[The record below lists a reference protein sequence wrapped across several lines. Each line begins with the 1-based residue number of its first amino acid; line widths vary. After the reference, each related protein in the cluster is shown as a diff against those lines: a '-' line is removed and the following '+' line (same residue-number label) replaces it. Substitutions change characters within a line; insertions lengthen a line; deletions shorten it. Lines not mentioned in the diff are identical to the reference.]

1 MKWHFYSG
9 ILLNRLVNGIIL
21 FANVLALQADES
33 RMDLFDFGM
42 YFACYVPVKALSNP
56 LLKYAA
62 CAYAAKHLGRVK
74 GAKGFVGGIC
84 SKQATMELWPD
95 AEKVDWYWYGAKY
108 YDKAISLLM
117 GALQQDPSGTPI
129 PSPGSNLN
137 QWQGQ
142 DDPNDDN
149 LSRRKR
155 RRTSD
160 GWLAS
165 TCSDELLA
173 ATAILCAY
181 EFLDA
186 SGAAWNRHLSGTKS
200 LLDIAEVGMMPL
212 ETQSTPG
219 SHQYPRSVK
228 PTKARKAI
236 FWNFARQDFLAA
248 CKSQSL
254 LVLQMSAS

>member
-1 MKWHFYSG
+1 
-9 ILLNRLVNGIIL
+9 
-21 FANVLALQADES
+21 
-33 RMDLFDFGM
+33 MDLFDHGM
-42 YFACYVPVKALSNP
+42 YFANYVPVKALSNP

-74 GAKGFVGGIC
+74 GAKAILGGLC
-84 SKQATMELWPD
+84 SKQASMEMWPN
-95 AEKVDWYWYGAKY
+95 AVKVDWYWYGAKY

-117 GALQQDPSGTPI
+117 DAIQQDPSGSPLA
-129 PSPGSNLN
+129 SPGSNSN

-142 DDPNDDN
+142 DDPDDDSV
-149 LSRRKR
+149 SRIER

-160 GWLAS
+160 GRSAS

-181 EFLDA
+181 EFLDG
-186 SGAAWNRHLSGTKS
+186 SGAAWNRHLSGTKT
-200 LLDIAEVGMMPL
+200 LLDIAEGGMMPL

-219 SHQYPRSVK
+219 TYPYPWCFK

-248 CKSQSL
+248 CKSE
-254 LVLQMSAS
+254 VL

>member
-1 MKWHFYSG
+1 
-9 ILLNRLVNGIIL
+9 
-21 FANVLALQADES
+21 
-33 RMDLFDFGM
+33 MDLFDHGM
-42 YFACYVPVKALSNP
+42 YFAYYVPVKALSNP

-74 GAKGFVGGIC
+74 GAKAISGGLC
-84 SKQATMELWPD
+84 STQASMELWPD

-117 GALQQDPSGTPI
+117 DALQQDPSSTPL
-129 PSPGSNLN
+129 PSPGTTLN

-142 DDPNDDN
+142 DGHDDDN

-155 RRTSD
+155 QRTSD
-160 GWLAS
+160 GRIAS

-212 ETQSTPG
+212 EAQFAPG
-219 SHQYPRSVK
+219 SYQYPRCGR

-248 CKSQSL
+248 CKLASRSNSYWEGLVWFADCSQ
-254 LVLQMSAS
+254 